1 MLLLNNQQVH
11 FIDFPNKER
20 RLDLPKDLVKDMN
33 TVIWHYE
40 NDGSIFE
47 LLLFEK
53 VMFQLKKPYDLIV
66 GYMPYSRMDR
76 IQEDTTAFSLELLC
90 KLLANNTIMLNKV
103 FVSDPHSPVTLELL
117 HKNNIPAEE
126 LNYSLAD
133 TVMEYANVD
142 LENAWIVFPDKG
154 AALRYDESK
163 YPNVIICEKTRDFAT
178 GRITNMTAHIH
189 KQTTTPDSNAPLI
202 IIDDLCSYGGTFIR
216 AIDAVKELTDVTSTD
231 AWLIVTHAEQAID
244 EGSVMTTFNKV
255 FCTDSIAT
263 PNGAVNMSESSFDN
277 TKQVYVKSVQDI
289 VNEIF

>member
-1 MLLLNNQQVH
+1 MLLLNNAQVH

-20 RLDLPKDLVKDMN
+20 RLDLPKELVKDMN
-33 TVIWHYE
+33 TVIWHYD

-47 LLLFEK
+47 LLLLEQ
-53 VMFQLKKPYDLIV
+53 VMFQLQKPYDLVI

-76 IQEDTTAFSLELLC
+76 IQENTTAFSLELLC
-90 KLLANNTIMLNKV
+90 KLLANNTLMLNKV
-103 FVSDPHSPVTLELL
+103 LVSDPHSPVTLAMF
-117 HKNNIPAEE
+117 HKYGIPAEE

-133 TVMEYANVD
+133 AVMEYANVD

-189 KQTTTPDSNAPLI
+189 KQTTTPDTNAPLI

-216 AIDAVKELTDVTSTD
+216 AIDAVKELNDVASTN
-231 AWLIVTHAEQAID
+231 AWLIVTHAEKAID
-244 EGSVMTTFNKV
+244 EGSVMNTFNKV

-263 PNGAVNMSESSFDN
+263 PQGAVNMSESSFDN
-277 TKQVYVKSVQDI
+277 TQQVYVKAVQDI
-289 VNEIF
+289 VNEIV

>member
-20 RLDLPKDLVKDMN
+20 RLDLPKELVKDMN
-33 TVIWHYE
+33 TVIWHYD

-53 VMFQLKKPYDLIV
+53 VMFQLKKPYDLII

-117 HKNNIPAEE
+117 HKNSIPAEE

-133 TVMEYANVD
+133 AVMEYA
-142 LENAWIVFPDKG
+142 
-154 AALRYDESK
+154 K

-178 GRITNMTAHIH
+178 GRITDMKSHIH
-189 KQTTTPDSNAPLI
+189 KQTTTPDSDAPLI

-216 AIDAVKELTDVTSTD
+216 AIDTVKKLDNVTSND

-263 PNGAVNMSESSFDN
+263 PNGAVNMTESQFDS

>member
-1 MLLLNNQQVH
+1 MLLLNNQHVH

-20 RLDLPKDLVKDMN
+20 RLDLPNELVNDMN
-33 TVIWHYE
+33 TVIWHYD
-40 NDGSIFE
+40 NDSSIFE
-47 LLLFEK
+47 LLLLEQ
-53 VMFQLKKPYDLIV
+53 VMFQLQKPYDLII

-76 IQEDTTAFSLELLC
+76 IQENTTAFSLELLC
-90 KLLANNTIMLNKV
+90 KILAKNTLMLNKI

-117 HKNNIPAEE
+117 HKYDIPAEE

-133 TVMEYANVD
+133 VVMEYANVN

-154 AALRYDESK
+154 AALRYDKSK

-216 AIDAVKELTDVTSTD
+216 AIDAVKESTNVTSTD

-244 EGSVMTTFNKV
+244 EGSVMATFNKV

-263 PNGAVNMSESSFDN
+263 PNEAMNMSESSFDN

>member
-1 MLLLNNQQVH
+1 MLLLNNAQVH

-20 RLDLPKDLVKDMN
+20 RLDLPKELVKDMN
-33 TVIWHYE
+33 TVIWHYD
-40 NDGSIFE
+40 NDSSIFE
-47 LLLFEK
+47 LLLLEQ
-53 VMFQLKKPYDLIV
+53 VMFQLQKPYDLII

-90 KLLANNTIMLNKV
+90 KILANNTLMLNKIL
-103 FVSDPHSPVTLELL
+103 VSDPHSPVTLALL
-117 HKNNIPAEE
+117 HKYGIPADE

-142 LENAWIVFPDKG
+142 LENAWIVFPDRG

-178 GRITNMTAHIH
+178 GRITNITAHIH
-189 KQTTTPDSNAPLI
+189 KQTTTPDTDAPLI

-216 AIDAVKELTDVTSTD
+216 AINTVKELDDVASTD
-231 AWLIVTHAEQAID
+231 AWLIVTHAEKAID
-244 EGSVMTTFNKV
+244 EGSVMDTFNKI

-263 PNGAVNMSESSFDN
+263 PQGAVNMSESSFDN
-277 TKQVYVKSVQDI
+277 TQQVYVKAVQDI

>member
-1 MLLLNNQQVH
+1 MLLLNNQHVH
-11 FIDFPNKER
+11 FINFPNKER
-20 RLDLPKDLVKDMN
+20 RLDLPKELVKDMN
-33 TVIWHYE
+33 TVLWHYD

-47 LLLFEK
+47 LLLLEQ
-53 VMFQLKKPYDLIV
+53 VMFQLQKPYDLII

-76 IQEDTTAFSLELLC
+76 IQEGTTAFSLELLC
-90 KLLANNTIMLNKV
+90 KILANNTLMLNKI

-117 HKNNIPAEE
+117 HKYDIPAEE

-133 TVMEYANVD
+133 VVMEYANVN

-178 GRITNMTAHIH
+178 GRITDMKAHVH

-216 AIDAVKELTDVTSTD
+216 AVDAVKKLDNVTSND

-263 PNGAVNMSESSFDN
+263 PNGAVNMTESQFDN

-289 VNEIF
+289 ISEIF